1 MAPTPGDPT
10 CRNVMDRARRA
21 VAAACVGYVNTF
33 NPHRIVIGGSIAEAE
48 GERLL
53 QPIRDAIASEAFDV
67 VARHVTVVPAML
79 GGDVSLAG
87 AQPLV
92 MSRLN
97 QSSQTSPTVAIGSP
111 GRGSRRYPRMTV
123 RVGINGFGRIGR
135 QSLKAILERA
145 PDVEVVAVNDLVDT
159 SMNALLFKHDS
170 TYGAYEGTVE
180 HTDDA
185 LIIDGREI
193 KVLQEKDPATL
204 PWGDLGVDLVLES
217 TGLFTDAEKARAH
230 IQAGA
235 RKVIIS
241 APAKGED
248 ITIVL
253 GVNEDKYD
261 PANHHV
267 ISNASCTTNCLA
279 PAAKVVHDTFGIERG
294 LMNTIHSYTNDQRIL
309 DVAHKDPRRARAAG
323 QNIIPTTTGAAKA
336 LALVIPDLKG
346 KFDGF
351 SLRVPTPTVSV
362 VDFTADLARSTTADE
377 VNEAFRAAAA
387 GPMKGILGVS
397 DEPLVSSDFRGDSR
411 SSIIDSESTMV
422 LGGTMVKVIAWYD
435 NEWGYSCRCADLI
448 AMVASKLPSTAG
460 TAA

>member
-1 MAPTPGDPT
+1 
-10 CRNVMDRARRA
+10 
-21 VAAACVGYVNTF
+21 
-33 NPHRIVIGGSIAEAE
+33 
-48 GERLL
+48 
-53 QPIRDAIASEAFDV
+53 
-67 VARHVTVVPAML
+67 
-79 GGDVSLAG
+79 
-87 AQPLV
+87 
-92 MSRLN
+92 MS
-97 QSSQTSPTVAIGSP
+97 
-111 GRGSRRYPRMTV
+111 V

-159 SMNALLFKHDS
+159 SLNALLFKHDS
-170 TYGAYEGTVE
+170 TYGAFPGTVE
-180 HTDDA
+180 HTDDS

-193 KVLQEKDPATL
+193 KVLKEKDPAVL
-204 PWGDLGVDLVLES
+204 PWGSLGVDVVLES
-217 TGLFTDAEKARAH
+217 TGIFTTAEKARAH
-230 IQAGA
+230 LDAGA
-235 RKVIIS
+235 QKVVIS

-253 GVNEDKYD
+253 GVNDDRYD
-261 PANHHV
+261 PSTHHI

-279 PAAKVVHDTFGIERG
+279 PAAKVVHDLVGIERG

-309 DVAHKDPRRARAAG
+309 DVAHKDPRRARSAG

-362 VDFTADLARSTTADE
+362 VDFTATVRRETSVEELNA
-377 VNEAFRAAAA
+377 AFRAAAD
-387 GPMKGILGVS
+387 GPMAGILGVS
-397 DEPLVSSDFRGDSR
+397 DEPLVSMDFKGDAR
-411 SSIIDSESTMV
+411 SSIVDAASTMV

-448 AMVASKLPSTAG
+448 AMIAAKLPAG
-460 TAA
+460 AAA